1 MNSSRSGQSK
11 FGKSKIGK
19 SILEKIKAKSKIGD
33 KTKLDMSKA
42 MNRCNMLEKSKYLDK
57 IDINSLNYIAGPY
70 LIDNNHWLAFIV
82 YMIRSRVILL
92 DPYLNRHHLK
102 TSL

>member
-1 MNSSRSGQSK
+1 MLPFPNTLIMRDG
-11 FGKSKIGK
+11 IVNY
-19 SILEKIKAKSKIGD
+19 LIK
-33 KTKLDMSKA
+33 
-42 MNRCNMLEKSKYLDK
+42 CQKSKYLDK